1 MKKDIEIPKVQG
13 VAVAI
18 AREPEE
24 GGEMSWRA
32 YLINTNDFDLYNVI
46 VASKGYG
53 EANGEPQRT
62 STLRQL
68 IEHVEANTSVP
79 IERVDPAVFHLVN
92 EFWVSY
98 YLEPVSGGQ
107 IFDKRF
113 TFLPDSIIEEHITF
127 IPQLELEGVLH
138 D

>member
-1 MKKDIEIPKVQG
+1 MKKDIEIPKVTG
-13 VAVAI
+13 VFVAI

-24 GGEMSWRA
+24 DGDFSWRA
-32 YLINTNDFDLYNVI
+32 YLINSNDFDLHNVI

-53 EANGEPQRT
+53 ESNGEPQKT

-68 IEHVEANTSVP
+68 IEKVEANTSVL

-98 YLEPVSGGQ
+98 YLEPISGGQ

-113 TFLPDSIIEEHITF
+113 TFLPESIVEQNITF

>member
-1 MKKDIEIPKVQG
+1 MKKDIDIPKVSG
-13 VAVAI
+13 VFVAI

-24 GGEMSWRA
+24 DGTVSWRA
-32 YLINTNDFDLYNVI
+32 YLINSNDFDLYNVI

-98 YLEPVSGGQ
+98 YLEPVSGQ
-107 IFDKRF
+107 IYDKRF
-113 TFLPDSIIEEHITF
+113 TFMPESIVEEHISF

-138 D
+138 E